1 MKKTV
6 DLTGWTRE
14 ELKQLHSLLSEKL
27 DAGINLQHEIKA
39 HYLRCNRAAD
49 MAAEML
55 ERGEA
60 SAGTAAVLT
69 ATTGVLKEL
78 ARLDIELY
86 NAERLKLFEQA
97 VMAVIKTSSESDVLL
112 ETLESEMERLGLS
125 AN

>member
-1 MKKTV
+1 MKKTI
-6 DLTGWTRE
+6 DFTGWTRE

-86 NAERLKLFEQA
+86 NADRIKLFEQA
-97 VMAVIKTSSESDVLL
+97 VGTVLKAAPNSEELL
-112 ETLESEMERLGLS
+112 EDLRVEMERLGLS
-125 AN
+125 E